1 MADLRRMEL
10 DELVTRPG
18 TYVNPDTEVVVV
30 VDDGGHVDAELLAGD
45 DGEWVVVSDEVPV
58 DDHRRDELLERLQA
72 RASSAGAAHDD
83 DHDAPGDDGERRQ
96 RPDLVGALHEELDR
110 HDGEDDRDRLVEVAE
125 PLDQALDE

>member
-1 MADLRRMEL
+1 MAEIRRIEL

-18 TYVNPDTEVVVV
+18 TYINPDTEIVVV

-72 RASSAGAAHDD
+72 RATTRASSHDD
-83 DHDAPGDDGERRQ
+83 DHDAE
-96 RPDLVGALHEELDR
+96 
-110 HDGEDDRDRLVEVAE
+110 EDDPDFASAGFEESEGLPE
-125 PLDQALDE
+125 D